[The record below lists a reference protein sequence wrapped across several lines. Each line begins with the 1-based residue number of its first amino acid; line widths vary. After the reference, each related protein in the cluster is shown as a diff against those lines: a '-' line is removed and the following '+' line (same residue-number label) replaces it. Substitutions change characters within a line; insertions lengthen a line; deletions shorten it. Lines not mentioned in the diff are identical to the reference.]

1 MNVQIQ
7 EIRSIFNGLK
17 KYPESKN
24 DFKNI
29 LKYFAEKVLSI
40 IAVDWVLFKIIDI
53 DNIKT
58 LGEYNQRREGAVSSI
73 SKIGNNDLINKTNL
87 ESYNILCSDQG
98 DLNIKI
104 YCVIPKVELAKQTE
118 IFIKAVLNQL
128 EMLFIIFSS
137 SYYKNNKIKDNY
149 NIYGIKE

>member
-1 MNVQIQ
+1 VNVQIQ